1 MSEAEILETLRNK
14 QLSNI
19 VELQKRNTIVQN
31 SIFKLLGENYEKT
44 ILLDVILK
52 KIIKNEAFDN
62 ELLINLFKNKYTSI
76 DELNNI
82 INS

>member
-31 SIFKLLGENYEKT
+31 SIFQLLGENSEHT

>member
-31 SIFKLLGENYEKT
+31 SIFKLLGENSEHT